1 MESGKFRDSCVIWIR
16 RNFLSL
22 AVTCSQVRCFA
33 SEGVFLQ
40 QDHVCDCHRE
50 ACGHDVASNGTGVY
64 KGGQTVFRVGDVE
77 RSMFFV
83 NRGSVLVVVD
93 GKVVDQF
100 ETGHLFGEVGMILGE
115 KRTVTA

>member
-1 MESGKFRDSCVIWIR
+1 
-16 RNFLSL
+16 
-22 AVTCSQVRCFA
+22 
-33 SEGVFLQ
+33 
-40 QDHVCDCHRE
+40 
-50 ACGHDVASNGTGVY
+50 
-64 KGGQTVFRVGDVE
+64 
-77 RSMFFV
+77 MFFV